1 MRALVDSVIARLA
14 AHDVAGYWLEVPDKP
29 TWPYVVLWSTAG
41 KLKREAYGARADH
54 LADRLGVTCVSQSAL
69 GVLDHAANVRS
80 ILDGWTP
87 AATAWDMAPLALWDS
102 QQAQPDLA
110 VKLPVTGRHPYYAV
124 DLYELRGEPKE
135 A

>member
-1 MRALVDSVIARLA
+1 MRALIDSVIARLA
-14 AHDVAGYWLEVPDKP
+14 AHGVTAYWLEVPDKP

-41 KLKREAYGARADH
+41 RLRRETYAATADH
-54 LADRLGVTCVSQSAL
+54 LADRLGVTMVSQSAL

-80 ILDGWTP
+80 VLDGWAPTSP
-87 AATAWDMAPLALWDS
+87 TWHLVPLALWDS

>member
-1 MRALVDSVIARLA
+1 MRGLVDSVIARLA

-29 TWPYVVLWSTAG
+29 TWPYVVLWSTVG
-41 KLKREAYGARADH
+41 RLRRETYAATADH
-54 LADRLGVTCVSQSAL
+54 LADRLGVTMASQSAL
-69 GVLDHAANVRS
+69 GVLDHAANVRA

-102 QQAQPDLA
+102 RQAQPDLA
-110 VKLPVTGRHPYYAV
+110 VKLPATGRHPYYAV

>member
-1 MRALVDSVIARLA
+1 MRALVDSAIARLA
-14 AHDVAGYWLEVPDKP
+14 AHDVTGYWLEVPDKP

-41 KLKREAYGARADH
+41 KLRRETYAATADH
-54 LADRLGVTCVSQSAL
+54 LADRLGVTMASQSAL
-69 GVLDHAANVRS
+69 GVLDHATNVRA

-87 AATAWDMAPLALWDS
+87 AATAWDMAPLSLWDS

-124 DLYELRGEPKE
+124 DLYDLRGEPKQ
-135 A
+135 